1 MGDCAWKSNLS
12 RAAFLWAGEGTEWSM
27 SIRQVADPAKPP
39 LGATPRSDLLQ
50 LPPYLLFF
58 PGWAASPVGG
68 KGVYGE
74 VSDQPG
80 GQTVPSPTPTQ
91 TTGTQGSGRPSW
103 HPPHPHSA
111 LSHSLLGDRRGGGGT
126 CEQLKMS
133 KKMWCHLGLR
143 KGRHNP
149 SAPGKGFLRRPF
161 CGGSGVARMTGKRH
175 VGGRSS
181 RLRPGCKGW
190 GTRSERSSE
199 APAVSDPR
207 QPHPQLWSLSPAL
220 PKASPRSRALATGCP
235 AS

>member
-1 MGDCAWKSNLS
+1 MEKCQISLGDRLS
-12 RAAFLWAGEGTEWSM
+12 PPQPLPKRQAPRARGDLPGT
-27 SIRQVADPAKPP
+27 
-39 LGATPRSDLLQ
+39 L
-50 LPPYLLFF
+50 
-58 PGWAASPVGG
+58 
-68 KGVYGE
+68 
-74 VSDQPG
+74 
-80 GQTVPSPTPTQ
+80 PTPT
-91 TTGTQGSGRPSW
+91 R
-103 HPPHPHSA
+103 
-111 LSHSLLGDRRGGGGT
+111 LYHSLLGDRRGGGGT